1 MFYSMRTHMAG
12 SGSMLKAI
20 IKGVKPLE
28 KVLKHWERQ
37 RKTKFPKLR
46 SSTVWHRPMQSQGA
60 R

>member
-1 MFYSMRTHMAG
+1 MAG